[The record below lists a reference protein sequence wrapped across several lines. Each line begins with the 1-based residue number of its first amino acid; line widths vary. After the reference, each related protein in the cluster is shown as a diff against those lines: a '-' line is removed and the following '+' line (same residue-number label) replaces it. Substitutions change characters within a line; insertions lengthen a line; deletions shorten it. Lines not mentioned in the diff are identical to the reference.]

1 MCLINFFGSCHYTV
15 SVMSALY
22 VVQDTCWCTLT
33 LLPHFKVLVRI
44 EPPIRHHFDD
54 PMPPRQVDRSRQKL
68 INTEIN
74 KYFTLIVP

>member
-1 MCLINFFGSCHYTV
+1 
-15 SVMSALY
+15 MSALY